1 MSGHASPNFAPQ
13 TCQWRRNFLPPGN
26 RGGKRILDRI
36 AARCIAPL
44 TSSPKVVPSVFIEG
58 HCETIEIE
66 SQILFDLVDQTRAQL
81 LAATMHRQL
90 GAALAADNGE
100 MATPALVT
108 FERTALPSEPP
119 AKLSRRD
126 DATRMLCPGAPL
138 PAGLMFTSL
147 RTSLLY
153 VADAGLEQRQTE
165 GHGAF
170 LLGAGLRDPA
180 QDQACDDTRP
190 GDSRCTMGSRQA
202 HRSAQVI

>member
-1 MSGHASPNFAPQ
+1 M
-13 TCQWRRNFLPPGN
+13 
-26 RGGKRILDRI
+26 
-36 AARCIAPL
+36 
-44 TSSPKVVPSVFIEG
+44 VPSVFIEG

-138 PAGLMFTSL
+138 PTGLMFTSL

-165 GHGAF
+165 GHGAS
-170 LLGAGLRDPA
+170 LLGAGLV
-180 QDQACDDTRP
+180 CTTRP
-190 GDSRCTMGSRQA
+190 KIKPATTLDLVILAAQWGHGRRTGRL
-202 HRSAQVI
+202 RSYDCRRRVLMIRISPDPL